1 MHPLVMIVEHI
12 GVWPL
17 LLFEFVSKPKNFDT
31 LIFILDSQP
40 LNFLVAFSKS
50 AASKTRARD
59 IYKKAGDE
67 YSNRKR
73 RKKRQHSSDKSLVS
87 HNFNLKNFNILTANS
102 ANPLI
107 TPSLSYTLVSLGQ
120 SLFSVISIYLHYRLQ
135 TSGGRVALMFVLH
148 YNSRF
153 TCETMIAFLSGKL
166 LEKQT
171 NTAIVDVGGVG
182 YEVSIPLSTF
192 YDLGDVGS
200 DVSLRIYTHV
210 REDAIQLFGFKT
222 LRERDLYLKLI
233 SVQGI
238 GPKSGI
244 AMLSGMSADEI
255 IMAIRGNDLARL
267 KSIPGV
273 GLKTAERLVIELRD
287 KVGEMSAGGAVLDA
301 ASRSSTPTDAIFEDA
316 LSALVNLGYQKNS
329 AEKAL
334 NLAAGEGTEISVQK
348 LLRRS
353 LQLLAK

>member
-1 MHPLVMIVEHI
+1 
-12 GVWPL
+12 
-17 LLFEFVSKPKNFDT
+17 
-31 LIFILDSQP
+31 
-40 LNFLVAFSKS
+40 
-50 AASKTRARD
+50 
-59 IYKKAGDE
+59 
-67 YSNRKR
+67 
-73 RKKRQHSSDKSLVS
+73 
-87 HNFNLKNFNILTANS
+87 
-102 ANPLI
+102 
-107 TPSLSYTLVSLGQ
+107 
-120 SLFSVISIYLHYRLQ
+120 
-135 TSGGRVALMFVLH
+135 
-148 YNSRF
+148 
-153 TCETMIAFLSGKL
+153 MIAYLSGKL
-166 LEKQT
+166 LEKHA

-192 YDLGDVGS
+192 YELGETGS

-222 LRERDLYLKLI
+222 NRERDLYLRLI

-244 AMLSGMSADEI
+244 AMLSGMSAEEI
-255 IMAIRGNDLARL
+255 IMAIRSNDLVRL

-287 KVGEMSAGGAVLDA
+287 KVGELSDGQLDKTAKPPLPSEAVFD
-301 ASRSSTPTDAIFEDA
+301 DA
-316 LSALVNLGYQKNS
+316 LSALINLGYQRNA

-334 NLAAGEGTEISVQK
+334 QQAASEGTEMSVQK